1 MSTTVVKAFD
11 VTFNT
16 MTTLQLHE
24 EKQACR
30 STSILESPAARS
42 EQFAFGMQRSAAH
55 GLI

>member
-24 EKQACR
+24 EKLAC
-30 STSILESPAARS
+30 SFDVDP
-42 EQFAFGMQRSAAH
+42 
-55 GLI
+55 